1 MRHSSKYPSHLHAYL
16 VDTVRHKT
24 DQCRRLKLTKL
35 NMARKLIGKMAALN
49 EHKQFVMAVAS
60 GRVERVTQLVYNP
73 KGFTEDDIMLGLLIL
88 RLGGA
93 RLTGILMPSSNS
105 HIAEIED
112 NIVACA
118 EGEPESSGPPRIMH
132 RVVMLDE
139 IAVEQRPRWDDK
151 TNNILG
157 ACRECSNR
165 VSFQLNTAADLEVF
179 FNALDDGDIHLASEA
194 TVVAFG
200 VLDKDPRV
208 YSPRPCC
215 ISGTDKT
222 ETGPEHAKF
231 IQQIL
236 TAGYNKRTQRKV
248 GGEGRARDNIT
259 HRDICVSS
267 DGEAKR
273 GAALVELTMTRE
285 LSLHSPIY
293 PLLIPPTH
301 EFSNHSEWPS

>member
-1 MRHSSKYPSHLHAYL
+1 
-16 VDTVRHKT
+16 
-24 DQCRRLKLTKL
+24 
-35 NMARKLIGKMAALN
+35 
-49 EHKQFVMAVAS
+49 
-60 GRVERVTQLVYNP
+60 
-73 KGFTEDDIMLGLLIL
+73 
-88 RLGGA
+88 
-93 RLTGILMPSSNS
+93 
-105 HIAEIED
+105 
-112 NIVACA
+112 
-118 EGEPESSGPPRIMH
+118 MH

-236 TAGYNKRTQRKV
+236 TA
-248 GGEGRARDNIT
+248 
-259 HRDICVSS
+259 

-301 EFSNHSEWPS
+301 EFSSRGRRSLYFATGVMHGDHSEWPS